1 MRTTAQGWA
10 GERNS
15 LPGWEKMSVEVW
27 SKVFD
32 CPELCRGKELISRME
47 KMGVEVCSKLFDC
60 LEIIF

>member
-1 MRTTAQGWA
+1 
-10 GERNS
+10 
-15 LPGWEKMSVEVW
+15 MSVEVW